1 MRDRLQNPR
10 KIEEE
15 EGEDRRASYKSKGF
29 IRELLNLL
37 PVFFLNMKLIQ
48 NKKENVEYSFNFGYL
63 ITKNHG
69 IYVKNKAIMEKLTLY
84 TLYTRNF

>member
-1 MRDRLQNPR
+1 
-10 KIEEE
+10 
-15 EGEDRRASYKSKGF
+15 
-29 IRELLNLL
+29 
-37 PVFFLNMKLIQ
+37 MKLTQ